1 MLTSF
6 VSPQLGVGA
15 DLATGVVDRFLAALS
30 QPAVAHLQIL
40 Q

>member
-1 MLTSF
+1 MRTNLG
-6 VSPQLGVGA
+6 SPQLGVGA
-15 DLATGVVDRFLAALS
+15 DLATGVVDRLLAALG